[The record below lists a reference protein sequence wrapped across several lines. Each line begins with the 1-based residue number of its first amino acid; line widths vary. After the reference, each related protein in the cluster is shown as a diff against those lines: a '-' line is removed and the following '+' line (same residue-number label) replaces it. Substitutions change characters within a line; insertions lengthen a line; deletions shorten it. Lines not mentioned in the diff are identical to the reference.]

1 MLNFDNCHWTEIENS
16 SDFLFFFQEFY
27 ARSFILKDMHH
38 YTLGYYSIVAE
49 IHLLLQN
56 SSHWT
61 EVATE
66 PIVLNYYV
74 KISIL
79 AICCTTKSKQ
89 RSPLILQNLSIFW
102 YPCLNAQIFN
112 KVGHFGNFV
121 INESQ
126 SWPTNFDWPELF
138 YSEEFRS
145 SVCSSEKSL
154 EWPLIRCII
163 WSEI

>member
-1 MLNFDNCHWTEIENS
+1 MLNIN
-16 SDFLFFFQEFY
+16 
-27 ARSFILKDMHH
+27 FIALWK
-38 YTLGYYSIVAE
+38 LPVLLIVMPLCAY
-49 IHLLLQN
+49 LLLSYTAYVFGFWFCCLWLLMFLVPLVVKLTTDNKEGQRTK
-56 SSHWT
+56 WT
-61 EVATE
+61 DW
-66 PIVLNYYV
+66 
-74 KISIL
+74 
-79 AICCTTKSKQ
+79 CRWKQ
-89 RSPLILQNLSIFW
+89 SLRNMKPLIFQNLSIFW